1 MAMARSI
8 AASLALKQTA
18 TRRFITLVALLA
30 FFLHG
35 ITVQGHLHQS
45 LALPSAMAA
54 VGDLPAPLKK
64 TDSTDQNH
72 CRPCQE
78 ITQAGAFV
86 APTASALPASLGVIA
101 VAFVTLPLLS
111 DAIAPAFA
119 WQSRA
124 PPRH

>member
-1 MAMARSI
+1 MARSI
-8 AASLALKQTA
+8 AASFDLKQTA
-18 TRRFITLVALLA
+18 TRRFITLFALLA

-35 ITVQGHLHQS
+35 ITVQGHLH
-45 LALPSAMAA
+45 PSIAPSSAIVA

-64 TDSTDQNH
+64 TEPTDQNH

-78 ITQAGAFV
+78 ISQAGAFV
-86 APTASALPASLGVIA
+86 APAASALPASLGLVA
-101 VAFVTLPLLS
+101 AAFVTLPLLS
-111 DAIAPAFA
+111 GAIAPAFS

>member
-8 AASLALKQTA
+8 AASFALKQTA
-18 TRRFITLVALLA
+18 TRRFITLFALLA

-35 ITVQGHLHQS
+35 LTVQGHLHP
-45 LALPSAMAA
+45 AVTPPSALVA
-54 VGDLPAPLKK
+54 VGDVPAPIKK
-64 TDSTDQNH
+64 TDTTDH

-78 ITQAGAFV
+78 IAQAGVFL
-86 APTASALPASLGVIA
+86 APTASAIPASLGLVTA
-101 VAFVTLPLLS
+101 AFVTLPLLS
-111 DAIAPAFA
+111 GAIAPAFA

>member
-8 AASLALKQTA
+8 AASFALKQTA
-18 TRRFITLVALLA
+18 TRRFITLFALLA

-35 ITVQGHLHQS
+35 VSIQSHLHP
-45 LALPSAMAA
+45 AIAPPSAMAA

-64 TDSTDQNH
+64 TDTTDH

-78 ITQAGAFV
+78 IAQAGVFL
-86 APTASALPASLGVIA
+86 APTASAIPASLGLVTA
-101 VAFVTLPLLS
+101 AFVTLPLLS
-111 DAIAPAFA
+111 GAIAPAFA